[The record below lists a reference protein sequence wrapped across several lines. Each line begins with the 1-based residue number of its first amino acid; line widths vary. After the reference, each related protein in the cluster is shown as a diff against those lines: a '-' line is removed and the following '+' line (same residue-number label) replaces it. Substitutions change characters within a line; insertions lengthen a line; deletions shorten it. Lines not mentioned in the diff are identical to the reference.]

1 MAIIRHE
8 QYVPGSPVASGVIDG
23 RYVVVV
29 GFDNLNMTIFDTVS
43 KTAASFSLS
52 ALSAAYSVTRA
63 YDGCTCD
70 DQAWFAIT
78 GTSSGGPFVMVRPN
92 TDGSF
97 GAWAPPSPIGP
108 AKLLTLSD
116 DLILVLPVNPGYCWT
131 FQPSTL
137 TWTQRLG
144 VGTMQCSTQPVFDGT
159 RYAYAFNSTTT
170 YRIDTLAWGTAS
182 TVPGGSFNQH
192 AQTVKVGDK
201 AYTYRTATTLN
212 VLDMTSPGFTTLT
225 VGGNWREGLA
235 TDGQAL
241 YSVINNTISK
251 FHLVTLQ
258 ATIEEIG
265 GTPIL
270 GPGGFYAQG
279 ISMHVIGGSG
289 WAFVQQPTT

>member
-1 MAIIRHE
+1 MTIVRHE

-29 GFDNLNMTIFDTVS
+29 GYDNLNMTIFDTVS

-52 ALSAAYSVTRA
+52 ALSVYSVTYA
-63 YDGCTCD
+63 VGGCTCD
-70 DQAWFAIT
+70 DQAWFAI
-78 GTSSGGPFVMVRPN
+78 SGWAGGVPLVMVRPN

-97 GAWAPPSPIGP
+97 EAWAPPSPIGM

-116 DLILVLPVNPGYCWT
+116 DLILVLPFQPGYCWT

-137 TWTQRLG
+137 TWTQRTG
-144 VGTMQCSTQPVFDGT
+144 VGTVRCSTQPVFDGT
-159 RYAYAFNSTTT
+159 RYAYAFHATTT
-170 YRIDTLAWGTAS
+170 YRIDTLAWGAAS
-182 TVPGGSFNQH
+182 TVSGGSFTSG
-192 AQTVKVGDK
+192 AQTAKVGDK

-225 VGGNWREGLA
+225 VGGNWDQGLT

-241 YSVINNTISK
+241 YSVVNNTISK

-258 ATIEEIG
+258 ATTEAIG
-265 GTPIL
+265 GTPTL
-270 GPGGFYAQG
+270 GPGGVLERG
-279 ISMHVIGGSG
+279 IPMHVIGGYG
-289 WAFVQQPTT
+289 WAFAQQPT